1 MGDYLYMSF
10 IIRTF
15 VLSMV
20 NTDDGFGGMSFA
32 EGRLPRAYNIYKHKK
47 IPHHK

>member
-15 VLSMV
+15 VLSVV

-32 EGRLPRAYNIYKHKK
+32 EGRLQPTYNIYKH
-47 IPHHK
+47 